1 MLKNRANKFR
11 VRSQQGIKQEKG
23 KVEYFSRPYRRSMK
37 CLGAFVGT
45 MLILAPIGIQAQVSR
60 VTQVNQDIIPI
71 LHTAT
76 QGYLGVLVG
85 DVDSDS
91 ASKLKL
97 KDVRGAVVTLIDH
110 DAPAAQ
116 AGIHVND
123 VLLEVNGQTVEGAE
137 QFGRM
142 MREIPAGRK
151 VKLLV
156 SRDGSQQTITVELVD
171 RKAMEQEVW
180 NRIDQG
186 GSSFSSP
193 GPGMAILPGGTGSGG
208 DVPPSSGFHL
218 PFFGSSLNVGVMV
231 EPLTAQMADYL
242 GVPNGVMVKQVAR
255 KSEAALSGLK
265 AFDVILKVG
274 QENIATTA
282 DWERAL
288 RTNKGKPAQ
297 ITILRDRKQQTITL
311 QVDSRHHKSSS
322 ELQLLTPDGGTFAL
336 AAMDPNTMLI
346 PLATEYDFAA
356 AMELQRQA
364 EQMDKALLMEMQ
376 NFRMDPKQ
384 AEEFQQQMRKFR
396 ERMEEMEARSM
407 GEFV

>member
-1 MLKNRANKFR
+1 MKHFL
-11 VRSQQGIKQEKG
+11 
-23 KVEYFSRPYRRSMK
+23 RPYRRTLQ
-37 CLGAFVGT
+37 CLGVVAGAILV
-45 MLILAPIGIQAQVSR
+45 LAPGRIQAQISHIAHAF
-60 VTQVNQDIIPI
+60 QDVNPI
-71 LHTAT
+71 LRTAS

-116 AGIHVND
+116 AGIRIND
-123 VLLEVNGQTVEGAE
+123 VLLEVNGQAVEGAE

-193 GPGMAILPGGTGSGG
+193 GPGMAMLPGGTGSGG
-208 DVPPSSGFHL
+208 DVPSSSGFHL

-231 EPLTAQMADYL
+231 EPLTSQMADYL

-274 QENIATTA
+274 QENIATSA

-288 RTNKGKPAQ
+288 RTNKGKPVQ
-297 ITILRDRKQQTITL
+297 VTILRDRKQQTITL
-311 QVDSRHHKSSS
+311 QVDSRHHKS
-322 ELQLLTPDGGTFAL
+322 ELDLQQLIPDGNAVTL
-336 AAMDPNTMLI
+336 AAMDPNAFLL
-346 PLATEYDFAA
+346 PLASEYDFAA

-364 EQMDKALLMEMQ
+364 EQMSEALYVEMQ
-376 NFRMDPKQ
+376 NFKIDPKQ
-384 AEEFQQQMRKFR
+384 AEELQQQMKKFR
-396 ERMEEMEARSM
+396 EQMEEMEARSM

>member
-1 MLKNRANKFR
+1 MKH
-11 VRSQQGIKQEKG
+11 
-23 KVEYFSRPYRRSMK
+23 FSRPLIRTLK
-37 CLGAFVGT
+37 LLGVQVVAVLLT
-45 MLILAPIGIQAQVSR
+45 APAHMQAQLSHIA
-60 VTQVNQDIIPI
+60 QVIQDTNPI
-71 LHTAT
+71 LRTAS

-91 ASKLKL
+91 ATKLKL
-97 KDVRGAVVTLIDH
+97 KDVRGAVVTLLDH

-116 AGIHVND
+116 AGIRVND
-123 VLLEVNGQTVEGAE
+123 VLLEVNGQIVEGAE

-151 VKLLV
+151 VKLLL

-193 GPGMAILPGGTGSGG
+193 GPSMSMLPGGAGSGGG
-208 DVPPSSGFHL
+208 DVPSSGGFHL

-231 EPLTAQMADYL
+231 EPLTSQMADYL

-288 RTNKGKPAQ
+288 RTNKGKPVQ

-311 QVDSRHHKSSS
+311 QVDSRHHKSESDIK
-322 ELQLLTPDGGTFAL
+322 QLIPDGSTLTL
-336 AAMDPNTMLI
+336 ATMDPNAFLI
-346 PLATEYDFAA
+346 PLTAEDNFAA
-356 AMELQRQA
+356 AMAWQHQIELLSAALYVELQDS
-364 EQMDKALLMEMQ
+364 EL
-376 NFRMDPKQ
+376 DPKQ
-384 AEEFQQQMRKFR
+384 AEDLQRQVKKFR
-396 ERMEEMEARSM
+396 QEMEELEARST

>member
-1 MLKNRANKFR
+1 MKHFL
-11 VRSQQGIKQEKG
+11 
-23 KVEYFSRPYRRSMK
+23 RPYRRTLQ
-37 CLGAFVGT
+37 CLGVVAGAILV
-45 MLILAPIGIQAQVSR
+45 LAPGHIQAQISHIAHAF
-60 VTQVNQDIIPI
+60 QDVNPI
-71 LHTAT
+71 LRTAS

-116 AGIHVND
+116 AGIRIND
-123 VLLEVNGQTVEGAE
+123 VLLEVNGQAVEGAE

-193 GPGMAILPGGTGSGG
+193 GPGMAMLPGGTGSGG
-208 DVPPSSGFHL
+208 DVPSSSGFHL

-231 EPLTAQMADYL
+231 EPLTSQMADYL

-288 RTNKGKPAQ
+288 RTNKGKPVQ
-297 ITILRDRKQQTITL
+297 VTILRDRKQQTITL
-311 QVDSRHHKSSS
+311 QVDSRHHKS
-322 ELQLLTPDGGTFAL
+322 ELDLQQLIPDGNAVTL
-336 AAMDPNTMLI
+336 AAMDPNAFLL
-346 PLATEYDFAA
+346 PLASEYDFAA

-364 EQMDKALLMEMQ
+364 EQMSEALYVEMQ
-376 NFRMDPKQ
+376 NFKIDPKQ
-384 AEEFQQQMRKFR
+384 AEELQQQMKKFR
-396 ERMEEMEARSM
+396 EQMEEIEARSM